1 MKNLPVVIIT
11 PSYLFILFFYHIS
24 TVNSSTTPAYIP
36 VDNIALDCGASTEDD
51 TAAPDGRIWIA
62 EEPSKFAQTQANT
75 NSSYVS
81 VAKSQ
86 PNSGKKVPYF
96 TARIFRSQF
105 TYTFPLKESGP
116 KFVRLHFYSAQYTD
130 FDASKAYFDVKA
142 GSSFTLLKNF
152 SASLVAESLNQDSF
166 MREFCVYVV
175 EPNKTLSLT
184 FIPSSSSNNYSYA
197 FVNGI
202 EIVSMPKD
210 LYYYDSIDQP
220 KYVGLMNNN
229 QIFRINDNL
238 ALETIGRINMGG
250 RSIPGRDDT
259 GMYRQWSDVGRTT
272 FLTRNKTH
280 VTDHKP
286 FVTTNYTKPLKY
298 SELIRNYTAPDE
310 VYQSALFMTNN
321 STYNSLHNL
330 TSILP
335 VDRGFKYLVR
345 LHFCEFQEEI
355 TRPNDRSFSIYVA
368 NNVAESFFDV
378 ISSSGGNGIPF
389 YRDYVVNIQDQDSI
403 SIDLVPL
410 ERLSRYTNTILNGVE
425 VLKISNHG
433 NLAGP
438 NPEVLGI
445 ANPSSGTEKKRQK
458 KTAVFIAIGSGM
470 GLLTIILCIVCWVVL
485 WRVKKR
491 RPYRDFHKG
500 KSNKFS
506 KASSLPEEIC
516 RRFSLS
522 EIKTATNDFDDELVI
537 GRGGFG
543 NVFRGIIDDESTVA
557 VKRLN
562 PDSRQGAREFVT
574 EIEMLSQLRHVHL
587 VSLIGYCDDGG
598 EMILVYEYV
607 ANGTLRDH
615 IYGSNNDPL
624 PWKQR
629 LEICVGAAR
638 GLHYLHAGVTNTIIH
653 RDVKTTNILLDD
665 NWVAKVSDFGLSRI
679 GVTDT
684 VVNTLVKGTFG
695 YLDPE
700 YARNNQL
707 TDKSDVYSF
716 GVVLF
721 EVLCARKAVDV
732 KLEDDQRNL
741 VYWAQKC
748 ISEGTLQNIIDP
760 FLMGKIAPECFKK
773 FVEVAQ
779 SCVREQRIQR
789 PKMHDV
795 MENLEFALT
804 LQEQA
809 DNVNEERNPGG
820 LYSYPQLSFHASDR
834 NVARYDDMSGLQST
848 TDLTSFGSNTTGL
861 SFPTVETE
869 SNNAANMFSE
879 SATSRS
885 TQ

>member
-184 FIPSSSSNNYSYA
+184 FIPSSSSDNYSYA

-458 KTAVFIAIGSGM
+458 KTALFIAIGSGT
-470 GLLTIILCIVCWVVL
+470 GLLTIILCIVCWVAL
-485 WRVKKR
+485 WRVQKKR
-491 RPYRDFHKG
+491 ARYSHKG

-543 NVFRGIIDDESTVA
+543 NVFRGIIDEESTVA

-562 PDSRQGAREFVT
+562 PDSRQGAR
-574 EIEMLSQLRHVHL
+574 
-587 VSLIGYCDDGG
+587 D
-598 EMILVYEYV
+598 
-607 ANGTLRDH
+607 
-615 IYGSNNDPL
+615 
-624 PWKQR
+624 
-629 LEICVGAAR
+629 
-638 GLHYLHAGVTNTIIH
+638 
-653 RDVKTTNILLDD
+653 
-665 NWVAKVSDFGLSRI
+665 
-679 GVTDT
+679 
-684 VVNTLVKGTFG
+684 
-695 YLDPE
+695 
-700 YARNNQL
+700 
-707 TDKSDVYSF
+707 
-716 GVVLF
+716 
-721 EVLCARKAVDV
+721 
-732 KLEDDQRNL
+732 
-741 VYWAQKC
+741 
-748 ISEGTLQNIIDP
+748 EGTLQNIIDP